1 MQESI
6 IAINK
11 IQLLPDEE
19 LLKEMQ
25 EARQRRTTSSTARA
39 GDRGSVRQND
49 RRLEAIKREL
59 KDRGLDGPPW
69 WSQI

>member
-1 MQESI
+1 MQESVL
-6 IAINK
+6 ALNK

-19 LLKEMQ
+19 LLREMV
-25 EARQRRTTSSTARA
+25 EARQQRTTSSIAPA
-39 GDRGSVRQND
+39 GDRGSRRQNN
-49 RRLEAIKREL
+49 RRLEAIKQEL